1 MELVIMVVSLIM
13 FALLGIRLRKEWS
26 SPIYLSGIFWM
37 FYTLVSY
44 ASMRE
49 IYAFSMVGIA

>member
-1 MELVIMVVSLIM
+1 MVVSLIM